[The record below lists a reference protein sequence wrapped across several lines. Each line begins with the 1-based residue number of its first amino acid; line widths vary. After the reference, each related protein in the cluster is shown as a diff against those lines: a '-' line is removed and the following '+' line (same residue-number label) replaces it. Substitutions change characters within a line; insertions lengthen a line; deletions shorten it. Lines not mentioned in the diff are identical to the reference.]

1 MKATPASR
9 TPAAETQAAET
20 PAAETPAAE
29 TPAAGERRNAERG
42 RLVLRIAKLVCETGE
57 YPCVVRDVSLVGA
70 GLSFF
75 HDVPPDARAIL
86 QLSNDHTFPL
96 ERAWSG
102 AGRAGYRF
110 ACPVAKEDFIAEDA
124 RFGHRP
130 LRLSISAPARLV
142 DGRTSAAARLVDL
155 SAEGAKVECDAPC
168 SPGRVMSLAL
178 AGHDPLLA
186 EVRWCEDGA
195 LGLRFFEPMTSA
207 ELAAL
212 ALALQPFD
220 PPADGTVQGG
230 RGQDKADKHAATRA
244 A

>member
-1 MKATPASR
+1 MTAKAGKEAG
-9 TPAAETQAAET
+9 TQ
-20 PAAETPAAE
+20 
-29 TPAAGERRNAERG
+29 ERRSAGRG

-57 YPCVVRDVSLVGA
+57 YPCVLRDVSLDGA
-70 GLSFF
+70 GLTFF

-86 QLSNDHTFPL
+86 QLSNGHTFPV

-110 ACPVAKEDFIAEDA
+110 ACPVAEDDFIAEDA
-124 RFGHRP
+124 HFGHRP
-130 LRLSISAPARLV
+130 LRLSIRADARLV
-142 DGRTSAAARLVDL
+142 DGRTGAAARLVDL
-155 SAEGAKVECDAPC
+155 SSEGAKIEYDARFET
-168 SPGRVMSLAL
+168 GRVVSLAL
-178 AGHDPLLA
+178 AGRAPRLA

-207 ELAAL
+207 QLAAL

-220 PPADGTVQGG
+220 PPADEAA
-230 RGQDKADKHAATRA
+230 QDKGGKQAATRA